1 MVCALTRLEFRLG
14 RSPLPVPARG
24 AFRPWANRE
33 STTVKLRLAILGSTG
48 SIGQQ
53 TLRVAEHL
61 RERIEVV
68 GLTAGTR
75 HGLVAEQAAA
85 CGAGWVMA
93 HDAEALS
100 RQLPPGCRVLSGQ
113 DELCEELCGD
123 GVDMVLCAVVG
134 TAALRPVLAAVQ
146 AGKTLALASK
156 EILVTAGSV
165 VQAAARQSG
174 ARILPVDSEHCAIFQ
189 CLQDHAPAAVERIL
203 LTASGGPFFRHPE
216 MDLVA
221 VTPAQAMRHPT
232 WQMGQKVTLD
242 SATLMNKGLELIE
255 AHWLFGLPEERIAV
269 VIHPQSI
276 VHSMVEY
283 RDGSVLAQL
292 SCPDMTLPIQYCL
305 TYPERCPGLTPRL
318 DFGRALQLDFLPP
331 DDVRFPA
338 LRLARRALQVGA
350 AGGAVFHSANEAAVE
365 LFCSGRI
372 RFTGISR
379 CVEAALAHGGHW
391 PGSDLQELQAAGDE
405 ARRWVLERG
414 ERC

>member
-1 MVCALTRLEFRLG
+1 M
-14 RSPLPVPARG
+14 
-24 AFRPWANRE
+24 
-33 STTVKLRLAILGSTG
+33 RLAILGSTG

-61 RERIEVV
+61 RERIEIV

-75 HGLVAEQAAA
+75 HGLLAEQAAA
-85 CGAGWVMA
+85 SGARWVLA
-93 HDAEALS
+93 HDGEALS
-100 RQLPPGCRVLSGQ
+100 RQLPAGCRVLSGLS
-113 DELCEELCGD
+113 ELCDMLCAD

-134 TAALRPVLAAVQ
+134 TAAMEPALAAVR

-156 EILVTAGSV
+156 EILVSAGRV

-189 CLQDHAPAAVERIL
+189 CLQDNGLESVERLL

-216 MDLVA
+216 VDLAA

-318 DFGRALQLDFLPP
+318 DFSRSLQLDFLPP
-331 DDVRFPA
+331 DDGRFPA
-338 LRLARRALQVGA
+338 LRLARQALHSGE

-365 LFCSGRI
+365 LFCGGRI
-372 RFTGISR
+372 GFTGISR
-379 CVEAALAHGGHW
+379 CVEAALAHCGSW
-391 PGSDLQELQAAGDE
+391 PGSDLPELLAAGTE
-405 ARRWVLERG
+405 ARRFIHERG
-414 ERC
+414 DRC